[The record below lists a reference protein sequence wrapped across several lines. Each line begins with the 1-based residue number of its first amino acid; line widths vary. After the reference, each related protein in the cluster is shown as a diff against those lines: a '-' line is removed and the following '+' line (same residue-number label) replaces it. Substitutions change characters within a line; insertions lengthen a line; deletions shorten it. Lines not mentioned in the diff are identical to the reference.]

1 MRNYRVI
8 NLCSNLKGFEYLFTW
23 LDSHM
28 SFLWLHSVRNAFV
41 LSCTIVTWNLKEI
54 AQKCNLDFV
63 GGSISTSNRQMHLVL
78 EIFFAKFTFFRI
90 HLFLF
95 FIFNLILVQSFHRL
109 FLVTNL
115 RWEILEDT
123 RCVLLSQEDL
133 FYAHELW
140 NQTLDH
146 HTCLRTSSLLSHESI
161 HCWLSHIFVFF
172 NK

>member
-90 HLFLF
+90 YLFLF

-146 HTCLRTSSLLSHESI
+146 HMLKDLKPFITRTNPLLVI
-161 HCWLSHIFVFF
+161 THICFF
-172 NK
+172 